1 MIQWRRMNQTHH
13 FIHNRLKIGQH
24 CSTFTLFLLTFV
36 GVCGCVRERERDP
49 HLDTEER
56 ARQVWRDSPII
67 HVKYEAEAKRKPW
80 DVESA
85 ALWPAS
91 SSGNTVCRRLYK
103 SRSYRITHI
112 LLTVHF
118 NKLPGHLISTDL
130 QTELNK
136 LHLILGGQDFSYTGW
151 LFPEFVFKPL
161 IRANTLKKRLNKH
174 QIKPQTLSKA
184 VCV

>member
-1 MIQWRRMNQTHH
+1 M
-13 FIHNRLKIGQH
+13 
-24 CSTFTLFLLTFV
+24 CE
-36 GVCGCVRERERDP
+36 RERERDP